1 MAPNFKVGLFT
12 FLWKG
17 RHISQHTTSHMRD
30 IQCKLWYMAF
40 WYHIIIFIFTLRL
53 ISSENWQGSVYL
65 AHSQW
70 HEDGILGWQESQNAN
85 IHFRFL
91 CLYIFYSR
99 INVQSVKMKIQIIH
113 WKNCKFR
120 MLPLSLLIEESLWM
134 SWLSLFGT
142 QTVGDREMESLA
154 WEKMKMSEWK
164 LIVMWYLIFQ
174 IFCQTGD

>member
-1 MAPNFKVGLFT
+1 MKI
-12 FLWKG
+12 G
-17 RHISQHTTSHMRD
+17 R
-30 IQCKLWYMAF
+30 
-40 WYHIIIFIFTLRL
+40 
-53 ISSENWQGSVYL
+53 ESVYL
-65 AHSQW
+65 AQSRW
-70 HEDGILGWQESQNAN
+70 HEDGILGLQESQNAN

-164 LIVMWYLIFQ
+164 LIVMCCLIFQ